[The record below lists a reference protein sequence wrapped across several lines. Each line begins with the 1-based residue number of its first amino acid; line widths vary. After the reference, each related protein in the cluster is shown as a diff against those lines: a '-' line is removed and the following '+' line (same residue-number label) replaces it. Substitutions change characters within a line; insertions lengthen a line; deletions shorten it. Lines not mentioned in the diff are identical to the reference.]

1 LCVETLKAGQK
12 GLARREDFDWL
23 AAKNTLDDDVFL
35 FFLAEL
41 CVKFLTSF

>member
-35 FFLAEL
+35 FSDRV
-41 CVKFLTSF
+41 VKFLTSF